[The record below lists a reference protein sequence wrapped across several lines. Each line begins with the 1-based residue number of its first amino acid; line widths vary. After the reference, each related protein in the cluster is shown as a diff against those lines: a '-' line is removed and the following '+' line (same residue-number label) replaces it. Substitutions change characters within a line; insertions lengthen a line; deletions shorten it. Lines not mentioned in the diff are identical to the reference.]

1 MGDTLAVAE
10 IDGEAV
16 EDDEIEEE
24 VEGEAVT
31 DANTDA
37 LLDMLGVTDS
47 DADTDGSTDVVPVM
61 DIVNEVENVDVWE
74 ADIEVE
80 ALADTDTD

>member
-1 MGDTLAVAE
+1 M
-10 IDGEAV
+10 
-16 EDDEIEEE
+16 
-24 VEGEAVT
+24 T

-37 LLDMLGVTDS
+37 LSDVLGVTDS
-47 DADTDGSTDVVPVM
+47 DADTDGSTDVVPV
-61 DIVNEVENVDVWE
+61 IVNVNEVENVDVWE